1 MKLDFNWKRIRIP
14 IAECMILG
22 SVIGSILFSFY
33 LFFYE
38 CNYNLAFF
46 VGLWAP
52 TLMGLVNY
60 INIKFKT

>member
-1 MKLDFNWKRIRIP
+1 MKLDWKSMRIP
-14 IAECMILG
+14 IAECMILASVVG
-22 SVIGSILFSFY
+22 SVVFSFY

-38 CNYNLAFF
+38 HNYNLAFF